1 MNDLNNVILT
11 GRVTRDVE
19 LKYTTSGTAVANFSI
34 AVNEGIKQQDGRWED
49 VANFFEITLWGKQA
63 ETMSRFLTKGKQVTV
78 QGRLKQQ
85 SWQSE
90 DGSNRSKVTVNA
102 QFIQLLSSPD
112 GGTGDMM
119 ERREARAVT
128 MEGQPPNVGPL
139 HIENPSQQP
148 PGTLHRLKVM
158 TMPYRQSS
166 SSMMTYNSEGDMH
179 ELQRDSIGCILQ
191 A

>member
-78 QGRLKQQ
+78 QGRLKQH
-85 SWQSE
+85 SWLSE
-90 DGSNRSKVTVNA
+90 DGRNRSKVAVNA
-102 QFIQLLSSPD
+102 QFIQLLSSPEGRPQQQ
-112 GGTGDMM
+112 GGVQNNASGKYGGSPGN
-119 ERREARAVT
+119 RRTSSHRESQSASAMYGNPVE
-128 MEGQPPNVGPL
+128 MCDEGLGPEYFL
-139 HIENPSQQP
+139 DDDIPF
-148 PGTLHRLKVM
+148 
-158 TMPYRQSS
+158 
-166 SSMMTYNSEGDMH
+166 
-179 ELQRDSIGCILQ
+179 
-191 A
+191 

>member
-63 ETMSRFLTKGKQVTV
+63 ETMSRFLTKGKQVSV
-78 QGRLKQQ
+78 QGRLKQH

-102 QFIQLLSSPD
+102 QFLQLLSSPEGKAPQQGRETNFERQPSRSATRRSSTPRNMPQSASARYSMPADVDED
-112 GGTGDMM
+112 GGIM
-119 ERREARAVT
+119 
-128 MEGQPPNVGPL
+128 GPEFFDDD
-139 HIENPSQQP
+139 IPF
-148 PGTLHRLKVM
+148 
-158 TMPYRQSS
+158 
-166 SSMMTYNSEGDMH
+166 
-179 ELQRDSIGCILQ
+179 
-191 A
+191 

>member
-63 ETMSRFLTKGKQVTV
+63 ENMSRFLTKGKQVTV
-78 QGRLKQQ
+78 QGRLKQH

-102 QFIQLLSSPD
+102 QFLQLLSSPD
-112 GGTGDMM
+112 GGNGRHDGGAGSSGRNYGGAAPQ
-119 ERREARAVT
+119 RRPATHREPQSAAARYSSPIESDDDAV
-128 MEGQPPNVGPL
+128 PPEFFLDDDIPF
-139 HIENPSQQP
+139 
-148 PGTLHRLKVM
+148 
-158 TMPYRQSS
+158 
-166 SSMMTYNSEGDMH
+166 
-179 ELQRDSIGCILQ
+179 
-191 A
+191 